1 MQQQRQHMIRA
12 SDMYR
17 KYVPGVY
24 QRQQY
29 LPRAVSSPI
38 VCGLN
43 ICDQYPRY
51 THVSVVVIVR
61 LPRSRRCV
69 GGAVESL
76 KRSRQS
82 CTAHNACVRF
92 VIGLRTSTHVW
103 VQQQYHI
110 TAVHTSTAVPI
121 VAILRGQC
129 VERVQLSTAVRLILT
144 LRHNAANV
152 CVALSILGTTSD
164 PHPSPQCC

>member
-69 GGAVESL
+69 GGAVEPL

-110 TAVHTSTAVPI
+110 YYRCTYEYGGPYCCNSPWAVCRARST
-121 VAILRGQC
+121 LDS
-129 VERVQLSTAVRLILT
+129 STPDLNT
-144 LRHNAANV
+144 
-152 CVALSILGTTSD
+152 
-164 PHPSPQCC
+164 SPQCC